1 MPPEARRAIL
11 AREMQHDPAT
21 IAVMLFDSW
30 HSTLHVAIR
39 AAIAYLVIVA
49 ALRMIGEQ
57 ALAKMSAYDLIVT
70 ITLGSVVAEIPFA
83 QHIAV
88 VDGIAI
94 MITFVLLQEMIRWA
108 QARSRAAR
116 KLVAERPRLVVW
128 DGHVLD
134 DRVQRWH
141 LTVDE
146 IRAAVRRAGVASI
159 SDVQAVVLEN
169 DGDWSVVRRRDCGA
183 DHSAFDGLDL
193 PEDRAG

>member
-1 MPPEARRAIL
+1 
-11 AREMQHDPAT
+11 
-21 IAVMLFDSW
+21 MLFDSW
-30 HSTLHVAIR
+30 HSMLHVATR

-49 ALRMIGEQ
+49 GLRVIGEQ

-94 MITFVLLQEMIRWA
+94 MITFVLLQEVIRWA
-108 QARSRAAR
+108 QARSKAAR
-116 KLVAERPRLVVW
+116 RLVAEKPRLVVW
-128 DGHVLD
+128 EGHVLD
-134 DRVQRWH
+134 DRVQKWR

-146 IRAAVRRAGVASI
+146 IRAAVRRAGLAGI

-169 DGDWSVVRRRDCGA
+169 DGEWSVVRRRDCGA
-183 DHSAFDGLDL
+183 DRSAFEGLDV
-193 PEDRAG
+193 PDQTAG